1 MFDQAKVLRAL
12 HGRNVLYAE
21 IFDEETAYTFI
32 QLESEKVEKLE
43 KGLDKGVGLRMIR
56 PWQTFFAST
65 NSKEEGRLLDLAK
78 DLASQS
84 VPGEGQAEAI
94 ELRRAE
100 YPFSIE
106 KAPEGRGH
114 GKEARPSPLNR
125 IGGPAHGKEDQ
136 TGEGGL

>member
-21 IFDEETAYTFI
+21 IFDEETAYTLI
-32 QLESEKVEKLE
+32 QIESEKVEKLE

-65 NSKEEGRLLDLAK
+65 NSKEEGRLLNLARDLAG
-78 DLASQS
+78 QS
-84 VPGEGQAEAI
+84 ALNEGRAEAV
-94 ELRRAE
+94 ELRSAK

-106 KAPEGRGH
+106 KAPRDVDTER
-114 GKEARPSPLNR
+114 KLALVRSIESTARC
-125 IGGPAHGKEDQ
+125 
-136 TGEGGL
+136 